1 MKITDEEID
10 EIARQRSRI
19 NRNSK
24 YRTVYDSEYDHK
36 GVCGEVALRE
46 FFGIFEHPSGTMP
59 GGDGGF
65 DVSVHLRDRND
76 QKRLLTVDVKAAVK
90 PTWLWVEPPKK
101 GRGFADV
108 YVLAQYN
115 EKTRRA
121 HLIKWHWGEVVSAA
135 PITLFG
141 KLHHE
146 IAATACLDLKDLR
159 SRYAPTIHLCHCG
172 DWGSFG
178 YDYNTP
184 REQWFCAEHKPI
196 LLL

>member
-10 EIARQRSRI
+10 DIARQRSRMG
-19 NRNSK
+19 RNSR
-24 YRTVYDSEYDHK
+24 YRTVYDSEYDRK

-46 FFGIFEHPSGTMP
+46 FFGIFEHPPGALL

-65 DVSVHLRDRND
+65 DLRVDLRGRDDRE
-76 QKRLLTVDVKAAVK
+76 RLHTIDIKAAVR

-101 GRGFADV
+101 GHAFADV
-108 YVLAQYN
+108 YVLARYN

-121 HLIKWHWGEVVSAA
+121 TLIKWHWGEVVRTA
-135 PITLFG
+135 PITFEG
-141 KLHHE
+141 KNHHS

-178 YDYNTP
+178 YDRNTD
-184 REQWFCAEHKPI
+184 REQWYCAEHKPM
-196 LLL
+196 LLF